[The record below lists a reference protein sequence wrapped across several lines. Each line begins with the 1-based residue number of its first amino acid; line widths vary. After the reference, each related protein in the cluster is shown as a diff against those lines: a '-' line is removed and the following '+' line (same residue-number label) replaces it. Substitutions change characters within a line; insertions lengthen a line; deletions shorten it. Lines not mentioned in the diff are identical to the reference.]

1 MNKIN
6 AYLKKNSARIIM
18 SVVGVIILGISV
30 GFFKAAAFGVDPF
43 QTLMSGLDAL
53 IPMGYGTL
61 YVVFNAL
68 LLIFTLVFDRHK
80 AGLATILNLLF
91 LGYIIEFCLNLLLGL
106 FPNPS
111 VVLRVFYL
119 LTAVVLNCGASA
131 MYYVADL
138 GVSTY
143 DAIALILSEKKHV
156 LPFRFMRIVTDFVC
170 VLIGTVIYY
179 FCGHTLLECTEIAG
193 IGTIIS
199 MFCTGPLI
207 ELFKTHMAQPMYES
221 LCRKLKN

>member
-1 MNKIN
+1 ME
-6 AYLKKNSARIIM
+6 YMKKNSARILM

-53 IPMGYGTL
+53 IPIGYGTL
-61 YVVFNAL
+61 YVIFNAL

-91 LGYIIEFCLNLLLGL
+91 LGYIIEFSLNLLLNL

-111 VVLRVFYL
+111 IPLRIFYL
-119 LTAVVLNCGASA
+119 LLGVFLNCGAAS
-131 MYYVADL
+131 MYYVADM

-143 DAIALILSEKKHV
+143 DAIALILSEKKHI
-156 LPFRFMRIVTDFVC
+156 LPFRIMRIVTDFVC
-170 VLIGTVIYY
+170 VLIGTVMY
-179 FCGHTLLECTEIAG
+179 FCCGHSLLECTAIAG
-193 IGTIIS
+193 FGTIIS
-199 MFCTGPLI
+199 MFLTGPLI
-207 ELFKTHMAQPMYES
+207 VLLRQYIAEPMYES
-221 LCRKLKN
+221 LKRKLKN